1 MAANQWLSRPTNGQ
15 PLTVACLEEGPIVA
29 ANQWQ
34 SRPTKCRPLTVDRLG
49 EGPTVAANG
58 EGLLRVSGSPSL
70 VTGLGT

>member
-1 MAANQWLSRPTNGQ
+1 MAANQWLSRLTNGHS
-15 PLTVACLEEGPIVA
+15 LTVARLEEGPTVA
-29 ANQWQ
+29 ANQGL
-34 SRPTKCRPLTVDRLG
+34 SRPTKCRPLTVAHLG

>member
-1 MAANQWLSRPTNGQ
+1 MAANQWLSRPT
-15 PLTVACLEEGPIVA
+15 
-29 ANQWQ
+29 
-34 SRPTKCRPLTVDRLG
+34 KCRPLTVAHLG